1 MSTLSKSF
9 PMRDCRRR
17 CADHAVRALV
27 CLCQVTGTFWK
38 PPHYPS
44 QEGMSIPVCVCPART
59 LVDLPISSTLQLKKI
74 LFLKT
79 TPQARETAQGKGLSQ
94 A

>member
-1 MSTLSKSF
+1 
-9 PMRDCRRR
+9 
-17 CADHAVRALV
+17 
-27 CLCQVTGTFWK
+27 
-38 PPHYPS
+38 
-44 QEGMSIPVCVCPART
+44 MSIPVCVCPART

-79 TPQARETAQGKGLSQ
+79 TAQARETAQGKGLSQ